1 MLFNSLDFAIFLPI
15 VFALYWL
22 LQKQLKLQNLLI
34 AIASYVFYGMWD
46 WRFLF
51 LILFSTVVDY
61 TMGILIAKENQQAQ
75 RKLFLWVSILVNL
88 GFLGYFKY
96 SNFFLENFVGL
107 SSSLGRI
114 LIFEDWISFYRS
126 VLAFI
131 RFKP

>member
-34 AIASYVFYGMWD
+34 AIASYLFYGMWD

-51 LILFSTVVDY
+51 LILFSTIVDY
-61 TMGILIAKENQQAQ
+61 TMGILIERENQQAK
-75 RKLFLWVSILVNL
+75 RKLFLWISILVNL

-96 SNFFLENFVGL
+96 SNFFLENFVGAFQFFGQDL
-107 SSSLGRI
+107 DFRGLDIVLPVG
-114 LIFEDWISFYRS
+114 ISFYT
-126 VLAFI
+126 F
-131 RFKP
+131 

>member
-22 LQKQLKLQNLLI
+22 LQKHLKLQNLLI
-34 AIASYVFYGMWD
+34 AIASYLFYGMWD

-51 LILFSTVVDY
+51 LILFSTIVDY
-61 TMGILIAKENQQAQ
+61 TMGILIERENKETK

-96 SNFFLENFVGL
+96 SNFFLENFVGAFQFFGQDL
-107 SSSLGRI
+107 DFRGLDIVLPVG
-114 LIFEDWISFYRS
+114 ISFYT
-126 VLAFI
+126 F
-131 RFKP
+131 

>member
-15 VFALYWL
+15 VFGLYWL

-34 AIASYVFYGMWD
+34 SIASYIFYGMWD

-51 LILFSTVVDY
+51 LILFSTIVDY
-61 TMGILIAKENQQAQ
+61 TMGILIERENQQAK

-96 SNFFLENFVGL
+96 SNFFLENFVGAFQFFGQDL
-107 SSSLGRI
+107 DFRGLDIVLPVG
-114 LIFEDWISFYRS
+114 ISFYT
-126 VLAFI
+126 F
-131 RFKP
+131 